1 MYEIKENIKK
11 IFEHIS
17 EIALKN
23 NRNPNEITIVA
34 VSKTFPKEFII
45 EAYNA
50 GLTEIGESYIQEAE
64 NKTNELKNY
73 KIKWHLVGHL
83 QSNKAKKA
91 VQLFD
96 TIQSIDKLSTLEKV
110 DKISNQLNKI
120 QEVFIEVNTSFETSK
135 FGINPDE
142 LIQFLNVAKNF
153 KNIKI
158 NGLMTIGP
166 LTDDKKLIKNSFLK
180 LKELFYKANEELK
193 LEMKYLSM
201 GMSDDYDIAI
211 ECGSN
216 MLRIG
221 RKIFGERRF

>member
-45 EAYNA
+45 EAYNT

-64 NKTNELKNY
+64 NKINELKNY

>member
-64 NKTNELKNY
+64 NKINELKNY